1 MKRTFLVVS
10 LAAFGLVSGCGRGH
24 GSLPIPGTVAGTLQ
38 LGDRVLPDQSAYDD
52 HTVWLTS
59 GQPVT
64 IVVRGGPSTSSPG
77 SNLDVYTFLMRNGQE
92 VTHDDDSAG
101 NFNSRIIYTPTQTG
115 LYTIRVNTYGGGLK
129 TGAYTIQTWTGVNP
143 TAI

>member
-1 MKRTFLVVS
+1 MKRMFLVVS
-10 LAAFGLVSGCGRGH
+10 VAAFGLAGGCGRGH
-24 GSLPIPGTVAGTLQ
+24 GSLPIPGIVTGTLQ

-52 HTVWLTS
+52 HTVWLTA

-101 NFNSRIIYTPTQTG
+101 NFNSRIVFSAPQTG
-115 LYTIRVNTYGGGLK
+115 LYTIRVNTFGGGLK
-129 TGAYTIQTWTGVNP
+129 TGAYTIQTWAGANP
-143 TAI
+143 LAV